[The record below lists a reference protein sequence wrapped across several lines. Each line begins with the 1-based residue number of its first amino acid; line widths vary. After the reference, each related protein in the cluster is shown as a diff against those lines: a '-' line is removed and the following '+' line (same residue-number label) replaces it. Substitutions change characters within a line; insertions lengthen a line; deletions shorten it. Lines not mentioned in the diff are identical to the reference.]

1 LAYLARPAVIEIL
14 ITPSTT
20 AYVMFD
26 NCGRP
31 SRFWVTSTPFW
42 RALAKVNASEISMT
56 TTTHRNA
63 SVFPRVLGGAAW
75 AAFLWWWCDVAAI
88 DESTGY
94 QDGSELFET
103 RNATPFHQY
112 GVIAGE

>member
-1 LAYLARPAVIEIL
+1 MAFGGTVTIGLLIFGPVVDAIGAR
-14 ITPSTT
+14 
-20 AYVMFD
+20 
-26 NCGRP
+26 
-31 SRFWVTSTPFW
+31 WV
-42 RALAKVNASEISMT
+42 L
-56 TTTHRNA
+56 
-63 SVFPRVLGGAAW
+63 LGGAAW

-103 RNATPFHQY
+103 GHTTPFDQY